1 MLIEHYDLEVF
12 TPPCEPGAE
21 RHSAIARLTVD
32 ISAALP
38 YLNATLRGAI
48 YHRASG
54 TLTWKKGG
62 RNITFGAYQIAVSN
76 LEDRSEA
83 QRVIDGLVDLV
94 NRTWERRSEITPDD
108 TERQRPAPLTVY
120 NLLPRTNCKACGEP
134 SCYTFALKLV
144 AAQVSLERCPP
155 LAEPAWAENRAR
167 LEALL
172 PDMPA
177 IG

>member
-1 MLIEHYDLEVF
+1 MRA
-12 TPPCEPGAE
+12 G
-21 RHSAIARLTVD
+21 
-32 ISAALP
+32 
-38 YLNATLRGAI
+38 RGAAQRDCPPDGG
-48 YHRASG
+48 HQ
-54 TLTWKKGG
+54 LTWKKGG
-62 RNITFGAYQIAVSN
+62 RNTTFGAYQIAVSN

-83 QRVIDGLVDLV
+83 QKVIDGLVDLV
-94 NRTWERRSEITPDD
+94 NRTWARRDEITPDY

-144 AAQVSLERCPP
+144 AGQVSLEQCQP
-155 LAEPAWAENRAR
+155 LAEPVWAENRAQ
-167 LEALL
+167 LEELL